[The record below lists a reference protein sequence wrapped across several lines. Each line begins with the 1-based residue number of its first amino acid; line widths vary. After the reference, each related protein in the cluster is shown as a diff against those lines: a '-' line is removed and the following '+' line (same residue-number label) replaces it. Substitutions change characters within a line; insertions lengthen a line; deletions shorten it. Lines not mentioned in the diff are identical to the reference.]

1 MAGTKAPAI
10 LPRSM
15 SKLNGRVWS
24 VIVFICILAVVVLFL
39 GLFESPP
46 ALTEDWW
53 LAFGTLVILSA
64 ASELLSLRITARGAE
79 TSMGF
84 VPQLGAVLLLGPGSA
99 GLLTAITSSAYQF
112 VLANKPLHRA
122 SFNVGQLVLA
132 VSSSGLV
139 YQALGGQISLATF
152 SASANL
158 PAFLGAVLTYFGVN
172 STSVAYI
179 ISVSEGK
186 KLSNVWRELSLLP
199 LIFDLV
205 MSSLAILVAA
215 VYVAWGPVALLV
227 GIVPII
233 GLRYSYGVNL
243 ELKQLNTDLL
253 RVLINTIEAQDPY
266 TSGHSIRVA
275 EGALAI
281 ADALSLPGHEQRRI
295 ETAALLHDIGKIDSS
310 FRDILKKSDELTP
323 EDWSLIRRHPERGVE
338 LVQDIRSMDE
348 EVLHYI
354 RHHHERYDGTG
365 YPDGLSGDD
374 IPLGARIIMV
384 SDSIDAMVTA
394 RPYRDA
400 LNLDTV
406 RSELRRNAGDQFDA
420 RLVDTALEIRL
431 CARLKEAAEHP
442 EETTAMKDGS
452 LFM

>member
-1 MAGTKAPAI
+1 MPDIPARIRFFIAGTC
-10 LPRSM
+10 
-15 SKLNGRVWS
+15 G
-24 VIVFICILAVVVLFL
+24 LAGIFFLF
-39 GLFESPP
+39 GLYVSPP
-46 ALTEDWW
+46 SFSEEWW

-64 ASELLSLRITARGAE
+64 ASELLSLRITARGTE

-99 GLLTAITSSAYQF
+99 GLLTAITSSIYQF
-112 VLANKPLHRA
+112 VLADKPLNRA
-122 SFNVGQLVLA
+122 FFNVGQLILA
-132 VSSSGLV
+132 VSLSGLV
-139 YQALGGQISLATF
+139 YKILGGTVSVSSF
-152 SASANL
+152 SATANL
-158 PAFLGAVLTYFGVN
+158 PAFIGAVLIYFGVN
-172 STSVAYI
+172 SSAVAYI
-179 ISVSEGK
+179 ISLSEGK
-186 KLSNVWRELSLLP
+186 RLNSVWRELSLLP
-199 LIFDLV
+199 LMFDLI

-243 ELKQLNTDLL
+243 ELKQLNRDLL

-281 ADALSLPGHEQRRI
+281 ANSLNLSGREQRRI

-310 FRDILKKSDELTP
+310 FRDILKKSEKLTE
-323 EDWSLIRRHPERGVE
+323 EDWKLIRRHPDRGVE
-338 LVQDIRSMDE
+338 LVQDIRSMDK
-348 EVLHYI
+348 EVLDYI

-365 YPDGLSGDD
+365 YPDGLKGDK

-400 LNLDTV
+400 LDLDTV
-406 RSELRRNAGDQFDA
+406 RSELRKHAGEQFDA
-420 RLVDTALEIRL
+420 ELIEIALEIDL
-431 CARLKEAAEHP
+431 CARLQEAASNP
-442 EETTAMKDGS
+442 EATAALREGS
-452 LFM
+452 FLL

>member
-1 MAGTKAPAI
+1 MPQLESKV
-10 LPRSM
+10 RSF
-15 SKLNGRVWS
+15 
-24 VIVFICILAVVVLFL
+24 IVFICILAVSALIL
-39 GLFESPP
+39 GLLESPP
-46 ALTEDWW
+46 ALTENWW
-53 LAFGTLVILSA
+53 LAFGTLIVLSA

-112 VLANKPLHRA
+112 ALANKPVHRA

-132 VSSSGLV
+132 VSLSGLV
-139 YQALGGQISLATF
+139 YQGLGGEISLISF
-152 SASANL
+152 SATGNL
-158 PAFLGAVLTYFGVN
+158 PAFIGAVLTYFGVN
-172 STSVAYI
+172 SSAVAYI

-186 KLSNVWRELSLLP
+186 RLRSVWRELSLLP
-199 LIFDLV
+199 LMFDLV

-281 ADALSLPGHEQRRI
+281 ADSLNLSGREQRRI

-310 FRDILKKSDELTP
+310 FRDILKKSEDLTP
-323 EDWSLIRRHPERGVE
+323 QDWRLIRRHPERGVE
-338 LVQDIRSMDE
+338 LVRDIRSMDE
-348 EVLHYI
+348 EILHYI
-354 RHHHERYDGTG
+354 RHHHERFDGTG
-365 YPDGLSGDD
+365 YPDGLSGDE

-394 RPYRDA
+394 RPYRGA
-400 LNLDTV
+400 LDLETV
-406 RSELRRNAGDQFDA
+406 RSELKKNADDQFDG
-420 RLVDTALEIRL
+420 RLVEIALEIDL
-431 CARLKEAAEHP
+431 CARLQEAAENP
-442 EETTAMKDGS
+442 DETTAMKMKKSSS
-452 LFM
+452 LI